1 MYGQLVMDILWVTF
15 GGPIQEVAQ
24 QAIGR
29 FQSYFV
35 AAASFQ
41 GFSTKNMLA
50 ADAN

>member
-1 MYGQLVMDILWVTF
+1 MCGQLVMDILWVTF

-24 QAIGR
+24 QAIR
-29 FQSYFV
+29 HFQSFFV

-50 ADAN
+50 ADAI